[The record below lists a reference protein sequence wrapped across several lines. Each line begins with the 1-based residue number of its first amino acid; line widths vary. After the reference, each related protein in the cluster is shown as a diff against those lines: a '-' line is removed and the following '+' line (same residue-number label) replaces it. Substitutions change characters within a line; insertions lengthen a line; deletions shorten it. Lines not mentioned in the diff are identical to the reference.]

1 MKQQIETFMQCTGN
15 DNPSFDNMDKE
26 YVFKKLN
33 QLTDFMDE
41 EFNVELKEDGLQAED
56 IVAVVDAI
64 ADIEVFH
71 TQMVLLLERAGVDYK
86 GVCDA
91 ICTNN
96 SLKFTTSAELAERWL
111 NEWQSEGNFNYYVSG
126 TEVNG
131 QMYYCLKHLKAKKV
145 SKWKGF
151 PQVSLKEFIPEKY
164 LNEEVK

>member
-1 MKQQIETFMQCTGN
+1 LKSQIEEFMKCTGN
-15 DNPSFDNMDKE
+15 DNPSFDNIDKE

-33 QLTDFMDE
+33 QLTNFMDE

-91 ICTNN
+91 IAGNN
-96 SLKFTTSAELAERWL
+96 SLKYTTSSGLAERWL
-111 NEWQSEGNFNYYVSG
+111 NEWQCEGNFDYYISG
-126 TEVNG
+126 TEVDEVI
-131 QMYYCLKHLKAKKV
+131 YYSLKDLKNEKV
-145 SKWKGF
+145 KKWKDF
-151 PQVSLKEFIPEKY
+151 PQVDLKTYIPRGFI
-164 LNEEVK
+164 